1 MKYAKDKKGFTLV
14 EMLVVIAIIAV
25 LVAIIIPTVMSA
37 TTKAKAATDA
47 ANLRSVLGQ
56 ANNAALLGHGIE
68 SAKNADIEVPPCKSY
83 PSAKMQLLFVYPGFI
98 DVYYVDGDNYY
109 TLDYFSDL
117 AENGKTEISAAA
129 PSTADYDNAEWY
141 TFGE

>member
-1 MKYAKDKKGFTLV
+1 MNYAKNKKGFTLV

-25 LVAIIIPTVMSA
+25 LVAIIIPTVLSA

-47 ANLRSVLGQ
+47 ANLRSVLGE
-56 ANNAALLGHGIE
+56 ANNAALLGKGIQ
-68 SAKNADIEVPPCKSY
+68 SVVDADIEAPPSKTF
-83 PSAKMQLLFVYPGFI
+83 PDAQLKLLFVYPGFI

-109 TLDYFSDL
+109 TLDYFSEL
-117 AENGKTEISAAA
+117 AEKGSSEISTAA
-129 PSTADYDNAEWY
+129 PSVESNAEWY